1 MDDMT
6 NLEMEFEAFNE
17 DTIEDKIES
26 LEVEINQMTRMV
38 EENIR
43 LIAEGDDIEG
53 RTYLKKHLE
62 KEIKKKQRLI
72 AKLETQLQAEEEVM

>member
-6 NLEMEFEAFNE
+6 NLEMEFEAFDE

-26 LEVEINQMTRMV
+26 LEVELNQMARMV

-72 AKLETQLQAEEEVM
+72 AKLEAQLQAEEEVM